1 MAGILAVSTLAVMP
15 SEKAYA
21 ATPANQ
27 DASSA
32 VNYATILGRGTDFG
46 IVADQFTHANHMET
60 TYAINKLT
68 QVNSNVTDV
77 DFITGT
83 AQFILAELVSGEVAI
98 GSKQTAN
105 TYNMEVAQEI
115 YGNFTYP
122 WKDQNG
128 HDVYVGHYG
137 NFWIDYNFG
146 AHSDQELF
154 IYPVA
159 KKTASDNIALI
170 INDAR
175 KKGVEINRKANDSSY
190 AINPDDYRVTDSNGH
205 QDTAHF
211 VMDLDNGEFVN
222 KVVYINVTPSSKISN
237 YFAASEGIQ
246 IIKDTTTI
254 VVFNFADSMKDL
266 KLNKISVSVDKG
278 KNWIT
283 STTGSAGATE
293 ADGHTND
300 QVDKEICQKV
310 IWNVNAN
317 DAKVEL
323 INNAGTFIVTG
334 TGSSVDVTGSSAGW
348 AIAGGK
354 MINHAEWHYI
364 YKGGS
369 QEVMR
374 DGKGEIHFSARKVY
388 THKWDGENTKEDTSV
403 FTEPNTYGFNWYET
417 DQTYSTKGRKPVVVY
432 NQATNNIKFPT
443 IHFYTDPAYSRDS
456 KYIGKNNQKTFY
468 YVINEVG
475 AGTYK
480 DGIQISRGRIEVKLV
495 VHNTNGQLSYTVTS
509 KTYLG
514 DGSVFKTDD
523 EVNMSGVEFALL
535 EFFNL
540 VREPLDLTI
549 SKKDVAGKELKGA
562 ELKLTGK
569 DDNGNAI
576 VFDLSSVVLGTD
588 AKMSPNSGKS
598 KEIKFTSGS
607 SATVIK
613 NLPDGEYELEEVN
626 APEGYKV
633 ATTIKFKVVDGVAT
647 LISMGSEVLEGK
659 DGKYT
664 LTVIDEAAPKTDV
677 TISKKDVDGKEV
689 AGAELKLT
697 GKDEKGNTIE
707 FDLSNVKLGKGA
719 KMDKTSGKATEIVF
733 TSGDEDTII
742 KNLPDGKYVLH
753 EVNAPDGYKV
763 ATDIEFTIKDGK
775 ITITSSDAKVLD
787 DKDGKYTITMTD
799 EAEPKTDVTI
809 SKKDVAGKEV
819 AGAELK
825 LTGKDESGNA
835 IEFDLSKVKLGKGA
849 KMDKTSGKATEIV
862 FTSGD
867 EDTVIENLPDG
878 EYVLHEENAPEG
890 YKVATDIKF
899 TIKNGKITITSSDAK
914 VLDDKDGKYTITMTD
929 EADKKIDLTISKKD
943 VAGKELEGAE
953 LKLTGKDVNGNTIEF
968 DLSKVELGTGAK
980 MDKTSGKAT
989 EIKFTSGSSATVIK
1003 NLPDGEYTLE
1013 ETNAPDGYKVATT
1026 IKFKVVNGVATLIS
1040 TGSEV
1045 ISGKDGK
1052 YTLTVI
1058 DEAEPRTDLNISKKD
1073 VDGKELAGAELTLTG
1088 KDAKGNAIEF
1098 DLSNVEL
1105 GTDAQ
1110 MNPKTGKATEIKF
1123 TSGSSATLIKNLPD
1137 GEYVLHEENA
1147 PDGYK
1152 VATDIKFTIKDG
1164 KITITSSDA
1173 KVLSE
1178 DGGKYTITMTDEAM
1192 PITGSSEAVIEIEKS
1207 IINDTT
1213 GSNAEISKEGFE
1225 FTLTGTSKNVKGKVY
1240 KGTTDADGK
1249 LTIKISDYK
1258 EAGTYEYELKESE
1271 GLKDGITYD
1280 KTVYVVK
1287 VTVEVKEY
1295 KLVNPAKVE
1304 ITKKGDTAAVTQPVK
1319 FENHYKASSVKAE
1332 IPAVKTYTGEGA
1344 ALKDGQFGFTLSKKG
1359 ETAVIATARNKA
1371 DGSVIFKL
1379 EYDAPGVYEYV
1390 IREVKGSEPGVT
1402 YDESEFEVSVTVTD
1416 DGSGT
1421 LKAVVSGSAAEREFK
1436 NSYETTVSENDVK
1449 FSLKFK
1455 KQLSGDWTNEKNL
1468 KAGDYSFELTIQDK
1482 KYYESN
1488 QADGTVEFTDI
1499 IIKGGDGEY
1508 EFSLKEVI
1516 PEPKVKGMTY
1526 DETVVNGKVTVKD
1539 GKAVVTAPTGEI
1551 VFNNK
1556 YSYIPTRFDV
1566 SINKVISKVDGD
1578 SLEGAVL
1585 KFTRE
1590 DGNFDMRDSRVSATQ
1605 DGETAK
1611 DLKKTRNYISFTTT
1625 KSITVITGIA
1635 SGTYVMSEV
1644 SAPEGY
1650 QKAPDIKI
1658 TVDDE
1663 GNVTCDGEMDGA
1675 VVVMIDDPF
1684 PVTPTPTPTDTPT
1697 PTPTVTPTPGPDQP
1711 TVTPTPTDTPTPTP
1725 TTTESTPTPTPKGG
1739 KKKVTPT
1746 PGGGSS
1752 GKVTPTPTPEN
1763 TPTPTPDGGGSG
1775 RVTPTPGDGGNGKVT
1790 PTPSSGKG
1798 GRPTPTPFG
1807 GNGGNGGNNGN
1818 GGRGSLDRSPQTGDH
1833 NTAGVFAIAGMI
1845 SLAALA
1851 VVTFIEKKKK
1861 EDK

>member
-1 MAGILAVSTLAVMP
+1 MKLKKLIQRIVSGTMAGILAVSTLAVMP

-763 ATDIEFTIKDGK
+763 ATDIEFTVKD
-775 ITITSSDAKVLD
+775 
-787 DKDGKYTITMTD
+787 
-799 EAEPKTDVTI
+799 
-809 SKKDVAGKEV
+809 
-819 AGAELK
+819 
-825 LTGKDESGNA
+825 
-835 IEFDLSKVKLGKGA
+835 
-849 KMDKTSGKATEIV
+849 
-862 FTSGD
+862 
-867 EDTVIENLPDG
+867 
-878 EYVLHEENAPEG
+878 
-890 YKVATDIKF
+890 
-899 TIKNGKITITSSDAK
+899 GKITITSSDAK

-1207 IINDTT
+1207 VINDTI

-1605 DGETAK
+1605 DGATAK

-1763 TPTPTPDGGGSG
+1763 TPTPTPDDGGSG

-1851 VVTFIEKKKK
+1851 VVTFIEKKRK
-1861 EDK
+1861 ENK